1 MCACVTLFHFIS
13 VRGLFIVSLTSVF
26 IDTISSLYI
35 YNGRGICVC
44 FLLLFFLSV
53 WHWMFIWTSFC
64 TICVEKNLFFFS
76 KNCLLFRIRHSTKKT
91 HFYQSQFI
99 ILFVSSSFR
108 FAVVYSQFH
117 LLRCSHCSFSIEK
130 KQCLYLCLCCYRSGQ
145 STSIGY
151 FSTFAWRSSILY
163 EIFFSLIVHSFG
175 TF

>member
-1 MCACVTLFHFIS
+1 MCDSFFTLSPCAGYLSSHSLRFLLTQYH
-13 VRGLFIVSLTSVF
+13 LFIYTMVAVF
-26 IDTISSLYI
+26 V
-35 YNGRGICVC
+35 CVFC
-44 FLLLFFLSV
+44 SYFFFLSGTGCLFGRRFV
-53 WHWMFIWTSFC
+53 RFALKKT
-64 TICVEKNLFFFS
+64 LFFFS

-151 FSTFAWRSSILY
+151 FSTFALRSSILY